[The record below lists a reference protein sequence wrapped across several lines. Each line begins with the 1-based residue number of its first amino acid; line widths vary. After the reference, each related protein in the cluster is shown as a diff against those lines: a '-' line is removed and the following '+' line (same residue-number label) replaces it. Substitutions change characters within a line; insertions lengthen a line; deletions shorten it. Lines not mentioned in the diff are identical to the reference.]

1 MPMIDVYPAAGT
13 FSDTSQLPKDLAATL
28 MAVEGVSNI
37 RGRTRNE
44 HQPAVD

>member
-1 MPMIDVYPAAGT
+1 MIDVYAAAGT
-13 FSDTSQLPKDLAATL
+13 FSDTSQLSKDLAATL
-28 MAVEGVSNI
+28 MAVEGVPDETA